1 MANFAELLLG
11 AGGIYASFLYY
22 GSLQEDVLTYTSPSG
37 EKFKYS
43 WFLQLL
49 ESAANVLLGG
59 VFMCF
64 FEGVRSVPQVP
75 YLISGALQVTA
86 KYFTT
91 AAMVAGVSFPVAT
104 LAKSS
109 KMVPV
114 MIGQLLLG
122 KAKYT
127 TREYIHVALIVGGT
141 ACVSMAGKSKPG
153 GPALSSMGLLYVV
166 LALACDGVV
175 GGTQKR
181 LKAELAKKQMKERNF
196 EMQFL
201 TNLYML
207 LTAAV
212 LTFAIGEL
220 EPGYKFLVNNPGVLF
235 SLIQFSICSAVGQAF
250 IFFLISRFDS
260 LVCTTV
266 TTTRKVF
273 SVLLSIFTKGH
284 QLNTQGWI
292 GIASACLGILGELQ
306 QKFAE
311 SMASKAKKSDG
322 NSSGKSKGNKEKEK
336 DDEKKSKKDNEKKG
350 K

>member
-1 MANFAELLLG
+1 MANIFELLIG
-11 AGGIYASFLYY
+11 AGGIYGAFLYY

-43 WFLQLL
+43 WFLQVV
-49 ESAANVLLGG
+49 ESLANVLLGG
-59 VFMCF
+59 ICMAI
-64 FEGVRSVPQVP
+64 FEGFRSVPQVP
-75 YLISGALQVTA
+75 YFISGALQVSA

-91 AAMVAGVSFPVAT
+91 AAMIAGVSFPVAT

-114 MIGQLLLG
+114 MIGQLVLG
-122 KAKYT
+122 KAKYS

-141 ACVSMAGKSKPG
+141 VFVSMAGKSKPG
-153 GPALSSMGLLYVV
+153 GPALTVTGLAYVV
-166 LALACDGVV
+166 LALACDGIV

-181 LKAELAKKQMKERNF
+181 LKAELHKKHMEEKNF

-207 LTAAV
+207 ITACVFTAA
-212 LTFAIGEL
+212 FGEF
-220 EPGYKFLVNNPGVLF
+220 EPGYKFLVDNPGISSSLVQF
-235 SLIQFSICSAVGQAF
+235 SLCSAAGQAF

-273 SVLLSIFTKGH
+273 SVMLSIFTKGH
-284 QLNTQGWI
+284 QLNPQGWA
-292 GIASACLGILGELQ
+292 GVSMACLGILGELQ
-306 QKFAE
+306 QKLSE
-311 SMASKAKKSDG
+311 SMAKNKAKKSDG
-322 NSSGKSKGNKEKEK
+322 KKDASKENKNSSGAKSNA
-336 DDEKKSKKDNEKKG
+336 KSNKKDK
-350 K
+350 